1 MKSIKARLETAERKQ
16 EREPPLDIIGRYYD
30 TLTQAERRRF
40 WKYIYGDSFTL
51 EQAERLELK
60 HISGTLHFECTL
72 KPGDFSFPE
81 LDEWEA
87 ALDRTLDKILTF

>member
-16 EREPPLDIIGRYYD
+16 EREPPLDIIGRFYD
-30 TLTQAERRRF
+30 TLNPDEKRRF
-40 WKYIYGDSFTL
+40 WKYIYGDSYTV

-87 ALDRTLDKILTF
+87 ALDRTLETILP

>member
-1 MKSIKARLETAERKQ
+1 MKDIKARLKTAEKKQ

-87 ALDRTLDKILTF
+87 ALDRTLDKITF